1 MKVCACI
8 SLAQKKNF
16 FWWGEPCS
24 PLSHPLQMGLPYREK
39 PAEGQRGD
47 NLIMNEAIRLSPDLT
62 HSRNAKCAV
71 TRKFLPGKESETQRT
86 YLLQTSPLC
95 PRRKIVLKPTDKEST
110 GSARGNTCEKFPA
123 MTVHMCRRGGTCKC
137 EVPPSGTP
145 VSSTRPS
152 GWPGQS
158 SQTSLRET
166 SASSLQHLAWDPRRP
181 SVDVVR
187 RWQLCSGLPRP
198 WAWSYTALPRCSACS
213 DKTHNTPKHLREKQP
228 IRGKVCAATRANTTH
243 SQMASFSHAQKG

>member
-1 MKVCACI
+1 MQNVQLQENS
-8 SLAQKKNF
+8 SLAKN
-16 FWWGEPCS
+16 
-24 PLSHPLQMGLPYREK
+24 
-39 PAEGQRGD
+39 
-47 NLIMNEAIRLSPDLT
+47 
-62 HSRNAKCAV
+62 
-71 TRKFLPGKESETQRT
+71 
-86 YLLQTSPLC
+86 
-95 PRRKIVLKPTDKEST
+95 LKPKELICYKRHPFVLEGKSNEDTDKESM

-123 MTVHMCRRGGTCKC
+123 MTVHMCRRGGTCRC

-145 VSSTRPS
+145 VSGTWPS

-187 RWQLCSGLPRP
+187 RWQLCSGLPLP
-198 WAWSYTALPRCSACS
+198 WAWSYTALPWCSACS
-213 DKTHNTPKHLREKQP
+213 DKTHNSPKHLREKQP
-228 IRGKVCAATRANTTH
+228 IGGKVCAATRANTTH